1 MLKIVF
7 DQEAKV
13 RALPVWEGEAPEELE
28 KEFWEYLE
36 TNEFFVGKKGEVYS
50 DLGFYGKKIIL
61 IGFGKKEEADLE
73 SIRIGFFNGAKALE
87 MP

>member
-1 MLKIVF
+1 MIKIVF

-36 TNEFFVGKKGEVYS
+36 TNEFFVVLVRIRVGQFVQA
-50 DLGFYGKKIIL
+50 LATQ
-61 IGFGKKEEADLE
+61 IGRASCRE
-73 SIRIGFFNGAKALE
+73 RV
-87 MP
+87 